1 MKSITKAIALVLAL
15 LMVAGLAA
23 CGGETNTKAPQ
34 NAGPKANTAAEN
46 AAQPEPAPRPFA
58 IGTHSESKYRN
69 EYLGMEIALGEP
81 GLSWS

>member
-46 AAQPEPAPRPFA
+46 AAQLR
-58 IGTHSESKYRN
+58 
-69 EYLGMEIALGEP
+69 EIAAAAATLRT
-81 GLSWS
+81 LKFFFITKYSLISF